1 MQGAK
6 QATIE
11 VIWEIDDSFSSSKAN
26 RNKAK
31 WNVTRDTESRE
42 WTRLRD
48 WVKELMEKGTK
59 DNVQVTGV
67 STWVSASAL

>member
-42 WTRLRD
+42 WTRLQD
-48 WVKELMEKGTK
+48 
-59 DNVQVTGV
+59 
-67 STWVSASAL
+67 